1 MCSLAAVD
9 FLRDSTRLVN
19 VATHSQNVLKSSFL
33 FVCFGTAVQKRN
45 CLLPLAISETLWAI
59 EMWEPAAQAF
69 RLNNPGTTVF
79 TEDCNIL
86 LKLVMSGEKTNS
98 LGQKLPQKGDV
109 EMLCG
114 GPPCQGFSGMNR
126 FNSRTYSKFKNSL
139 VVSYLRLVHLKSS
152 TFADTVQQAFLFPTK
167 TLNLA
172 LIVFLFFIIIICFF
186 LLQLL
191 WLLQTQI
198 LPAWER
204 EELCVIQ
211 KLYGPE
217 AHTAL
222 SCANG
227 IPVYLWCLAGGSD
240 LKPLFCCE
248 ILGEAKMKLTW
259 NKFQSLCC

>member
-1 MCSLAAVD
+1 MKCA
-9 FLRDSTRLVN
+9 LRSTYVYMHISRYYSFI
-19 VATHSQNVLKSSFL
+19 SQCLKHEL
-33 FVCFGTAVQKRN
+33 F
-45 CLLPLAISETLWAI
+45 LPLGISETLWAI

-126 FNSRTYSKFKNSL
+126 FNSRTYSAFKNSL
-139 VVSYLRLVHLKSS
+139 VVSYLRSESLKSRLS
-152 TFADTVQQAFLFPTK
+152 SWTSRDLATK
-167 TLNLA
+167 HWN
-172 LIVFLFFIIIICFF
+172 VKCF
-186 LLQLL
+186 LLFQLL

-211 KLYGPE
+211 KLHGPE
-217 AHTAL
+217 VDSTL
-222 SCANG
+222 SCAHG
-227 IPVYLWCLAGGSD
+227 LPVHFWCPAGRSD
-240 LKPLFCCE
+240 
-248 ILGEAKMKLTW
+248 
-259 NKFQSLCC
+259 

>member
-139 VVSYLRLVHLKSS
+139 VVSYLRLVRLKSS
-152 TFADTVQQAFLFPTK
+152 TFTDTVQQAFLFPTK

-172 LIVFLFFIIIICFF
+172 LIVFFNFLLLLFVSSYCSYCDYYRPKFF
-186 LLQLL
+186 LLENVRNFVSFKNSMVL
-191 WLLQTQI
+191 
-198 LPAWER
+198 
-204 EELCVIQ
+204 
-211 KLYGPE
+211 
-217 AHTAL
+217 
-222 SCANG
+222 
-227 IPVYLWCLAGGSD
+227 
-240 LKPLFCCE
+240 
-248 ILGEAKMKLTW
+248 KLTLRCLVRMGYQCTFGVLQVGQTV
-259 NKFQSLCC
+259 NLFSAVKFWVKLK